1 MVNFLGL
8 VIDSTA
14 ESLLNL
20 VQAYYVGFDF
30 DIDVDVNILKLRL
43 KFVCLFLCQCLFL
56 TSSFDIG

>member
-30 DIDVDVNILKLRL
+30 DIDVDFGQYFEVGAE
-43 KFVCLFLCQCLFL
+43 VCLFVPLSMFI
-56 TSSFDIG
+56 SY